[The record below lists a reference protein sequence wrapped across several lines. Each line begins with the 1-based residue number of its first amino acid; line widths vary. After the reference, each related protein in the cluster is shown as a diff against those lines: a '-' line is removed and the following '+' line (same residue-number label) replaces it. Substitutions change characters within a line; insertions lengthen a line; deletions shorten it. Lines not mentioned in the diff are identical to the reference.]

1 MVTHFQAE
9 IDGPRVIGEI
19 QFHLSRPIAFDGVM
33 RVRTSTGVRPVDFY
47 GHYFMSNTTDV
58 ELAACDSQKSIAI
71 EIKHDD
77 KLTDEDG
84 VYVQVALLY
93 TSIFGKFYLLFSL

>member
-1 MVTHFQAE
+1 
-9 IDGPRVIGEI
+9 
-19 QFHLSRPIAFDGVM
+19 M

-47 GHYFMSNTTDV
+47 GHFFMSNTTDV
-58 ELAACDSQKSIAI
+58 EVAAFDTDSAVTI

-84 VYVQVALLY
+84 VYIQVPEIILKNA
-93 TSIFGKFYLLFSL
+93 KNDESLQISRY

>member
-1 MVTHFQAE
+1 MQADL
-9 IDGPRVIGEI
+9 DGERLVEDVRRNVE
-19 QFHLSRPIAFDGVM
+19 QTVAFDSIM

-47 GHYFMSNTTDV
+47 GHFFMSNTTDV
-58 ELAACDSQKSIAI
+58 ETAGIDSDQAMTI

-84 VYVQVALLY
+84 VYIQVGR
-93 TSIFGKFYLLFSL
+93 IQFDLFWFDKC